1 MDSRLEQFPDLREQ
15 AVTVEGSMVV
25 YDGRLYMNVF
35 DRGEAQ
41 TWTRERIKSHNVV
54 VSNGM
59 AWGPNYEPLVTFMH
73 GSVRSRHRYQLRVID
88 KATGKYL
95 VARQEGGP
103 SKCVQIL
110 GKMDHFFKQQAIN
123 RRADWCM
130 KWFVLS
136 VLALA
141 VVAGVMILMF
151 CKPA

>member
-1 MDSRLEQFPDLREQ
+1 MDSQWEQFPDLREP

-35 DRGEAQ
+35 DRGKAQ
-41 TWTRERIKSHNVV
+41 TWTRERMKSHNVG

-59 AWGPNYEPLVTFMH
+59 IWGPNYEPLVTFVH

-88 KATGKYL
+88 KATGRYL
-95 VARQEGGP
+95 VAREEGGP

-110 GKMDHFFKQQAIN
+110 GKMDHFFSQQAKN

-130 KWFVLS
+130 KWFALS

-141 VVAGVMILMF
+141 TVAVVMAVVF
-151 CKPA
+151 WKHA